1 MLDLTWIKDKRLVE
15 RNGGTGWRITPID
28 HMGIDDA
35 IGFIQTVNDADG
47 LNIADKTASFS
58 RYSRI
63 GLIVTP
69 SYLKSRG
76 NNKAKRRRVHPL
88 GLIQY
93 IVASLLIAGDMFAD
107 DGSIIECAKAKEA
120 DVFYGELSF
129 YIKELDG
136 LRAVLPMD
144 ERDTLNLSKVFDE
157 TTLKEFPQITMATP
171 IPLFEKLQA
180 TYVNRYITPAYGS
193 DTKAYTA
200 FWEMMYY
207 RTFVGCFN
215 RYMPEV
221 LQLAGG

>member
-1 MLDLTWIKDKRLVE
+1 MLELKCKNVNSVD
-15 RNGGTGWRITPID
+15 N
-28 HMGIDDA
+28 MGIDDA
-35 IGFIQTVNDADG
+35 IGFIQKVNAADG

-63 GLIVTP
+63 GLTIKPT
-69 SYLKSRG
+69 YLKSRG
-76 NNKAKRRRVHPL
+76 NNQAKRRRVHPL
-88 GLIQY
+88 GIIQY
-93 IVASLLIAGDMFAD
+93 IAASLLIAGISFTEK
-107 DGSIIECAKAKEA
+107 GTFIECAKAKEA
-120 DVFYGELSF
+120 DVFYGELCF
-129 YIKELDG
+129 YIKELDN
-136 LRAVLPMD
+136 LRTVLPMN
-144 ERDTLNLSKVFDE
+144 ERDTLNLTKVFDE
-157 TTLKEFPQITMATP
+157 TTLKEFPQFTMATP

-180 TYVNRYITPAYGS
+180 TYVDRYITPTYGS

>member
-1 MLDLTWIKDKRLVE
+1 MLELKCKNVNSVD
-15 RNGGTGWRITPID
+15 N
-28 HMGIDDA
+28 MGIDDA
-35 IGFIQTVNDADG
+35 IGFIQKVNAADG

-63 GLIVTP
+63 GLTIAP
-69 SYLKSRG
+69 AYLKSRG
-76 NNKAKRRRVHPL
+76 NNQAKRRRVHPF

-93 IVASLLIAGDMFAD
+93 ITASLLIAGNIFAD

-157 TTLKEFPQITMATP
+157 TTLKEFPQFTMATP

-180 TYVNRYITPAYGS
+180 TYVNRYITPTYGS

-207 RTFVGCFN
+207 RTFTGCFN
-215 RYMPEV
+215 RYMPKV
-221 LQLAGG
+221 LKLAEG

>member
-1 MLDLTWIKDKRLVE
+1 MLELKCKNVNSVD
-15 RNGGTGWRITPID
+15 N
-28 HMGIDDA
+28 MGIDDA
-35 IGFIQTVNDADG
+35 IGFIQKVNAADG

-63 GLIVTP
+63 GLTIAP
-69 SYLKSRG
+69 AYLKSRG
-76 NNKAKRRRVHPL
+76 NNQAKRRRVHPF

-93 IVASLLIAGDMFAD
+93 ITASLLIAGNIFAD

-157 TTLKEFPQITMATP
+157 TTLKEFPQFTMATP

-207 RTFVGCFN
+207 RTFTGCFN
-215 RYMPEV
+215 RYMPKV
-221 LQLAGG
+221 LKLAEG

>member
-1 MLDLTWIKDKRLVE
+1 MLDLAGINVASVD
-15 RNGGTGWRITPID
+15 NI
-28 HMGIDDA
+28 GIDDA
-35 IGFIQTVNDADG
+35 IRFIKKINDAEG
-47 LNIADKTASFS
+47 THIADKTASFS

-63 GLIVTP
+63 GLTIAP
-69 SYLKSRG
+69 AYLKSRG
-76 NNKAKRRRVHPL
+76 NNQAKRRRVHPF

-93 IVASLLIAGDMFAD
+93 ITASLLIAGNIFAD

-157 TTLKEFPQITMATP
+157 TTLKEFPQFTMATP

-180 TYVNRYITPAYGS
+180 TYVNRYITPTYGS

-207 RTFVGCFN
+207 RTFTGCFN
-215 RYMPEV
+215 RYMPKV
-221 LQLAGG
+221 LKLAEG

>member
-1 MLDLTWIKDKRLVE
+1 MLELKCKNVNSVD
-15 RNGGTGWRITPID
+15 N
-28 HMGIDDA
+28 MGIDDA
-35 IGFIQTVNDADG
+35 IGFIQKVNAADG

-63 GLIVTP
+63 GLTIAP
-69 SYLKSRG
+69 AYLKSRG
-76 NNKAKRRRVHPL
+76 NNQAKRRRVHPF

-93 IVASLLIAGDMFAD
+93 ITASLLIAGNIFAD

-157 TTLKEFPQITMATP
+157 TTLKEFPQFTMATP
-171 IPLFEKLQA
+171 VPLFDKLQA
-180 TYVNRYITPAYGS
+180 TYVDRYIRPVYGA

-207 RTFVGCFN
+207 RTFTGCFN
-215 RYMPEV
+215 RYMPKV
-221 LQLAGG
+221 LKLAEG

>member
-1 MLDLTWIKDKRLVE
+1 MLELKCKNVNSVD
-15 RNGGTGWRITPID
+15 N
-28 HMGIDDA
+28 MGIDDA
-35 IGFIQTVNDADG
+35 IGFIQKVNAADG

-63 GLIVTP
+63 GLTITP
-69 SYLKSRG
+69 AYLKSRG
-76 NNKAKRRRVHPL
+76 NNQAKRRRVHPL
-88 GLIQY
+88 GIIQY
-93 IVASLLIAGDMFAD
+93 IAASLLIAGISFTEK
-107 DGSIIECAKAKEA
+107 GTFIECAKAKEA

-157 TTLKEFPQITMATP
+157 TTLKEFPQFTMATP

-207 RTFVGCFN
+207 RAFVGCFN

>member
-1 MLDLTWIKDKRLVE
+1 MLELKCKNVNSVD
-15 RNGGTGWRITPID
+15 N
-28 HMGIDDA
+28 MGIDDA
-35 IGFIQTVNDADG
+35 IGFIQKVNAADG

-63 GLIVTP
+63 GLTIAP
-69 SYLKSRG
+69 AYLKSRG
-76 NNKAKRRRVHPL
+76 NNQAKRRRVHPF

-93 IVASLLIAGDMFAD
+93 ITASLLIAGNIFAD

-157 TTLKEFPQITMATP
+157 TTLKEFPQFTMATP

-180 TYVNRYITPAYGS
+180 TYVNRYITPTYGS

-200 FWEMMYY
+200 FWEMMDY
-207 RTFVGCFN
+207 RTIVGCFN

>member
-1 MLDLTWIKDKRLVE
+1 MLELKCKNVNSVD
-15 RNGGTGWRITPID
+15 N
-28 HMGIDDA
+28 MGIDDA
-35 IGFIQTVNDADG
+35 IGFIQKVNAADG

-63 GLIVTP
+63 GLTIAP
-69 SYLKSRG
+69 AYLKSRG
-76 NNKAKRRRVHPL
+76 NNQAKRRRVHPL
-88 GLIQY
+88 GIIQY
-93 IVASLLIAGDMFAD
+93 IAASLLIAGISFTEK
-107 DGSIIECAKAKEA
+107 GTFIECAKAKEA
-120 DVFYGELSF
+120 DVFYGELCF

-157 TTLKEFPQITMATP
+157 TTLKEFPQFTMATP

-180 TYVNRYITPAYGS
+180 TYVNRYITPTYGS

-207 RTFVGCFN
+207 RTIVGCFN

>member
-1 MLDLTWIKDKRLVE
+1 MLELKCKNVNSVD
-15 RNGGTGWRITPID
+15 N
-28 HMGIDDA
+28 MGIDDA
-35 IGFIQTVNDADG
+35 IGFIQKVNAADG

-63 GLIVTP
+63 GLTIAP
-69 SYLKSRG
+69 AYLKSRG
-76 NNKAKRRRVHPL
+76 NNQAKRRRVHPF

-93 IVASLLIAGDMFAD
+93 ITASLLIAGNIFAD

-129 YIKELDG
+129 DIKELDG

-157 TTLKEFPQITMATP
+157 TTLKEFPQFTMATP

-207 RTFVGCFN
+207 RTFTGCFN
-215 RYMPEV
+215 RYMPKV
-221 LQLAGG
+221 LKLAEG

>member
-93 IVASLLIAGDMFAD
+93 IVASLLIAGD
-107 DGSIIECAKAKEA
+107 
-120 DVFYGELSF
+120 
-129 YIKELDG
+129 
-136 LRAVLPMD
+136 LPMD

>member
-1 MLDLTWIKDKRLVE
+1 MLELKCKNVNSVD
-15 RNGGTGWRITPID
+15 N
-28 HMGIDDA
+28 MGIDDA
-35 IGFIQTVNDADG
+35 IGFIQKVNAADG

-63 GLIVTP
+63 GLTIAP
-69 SYLKSRG
+69 AYLKSRG
-76 NNKAKRRRVHPL
+76 NNQAKRRRVHPF

-93 IVASLLIAGDMFAD
+93 ITASLLIAGNIFAD

-157 TTLKEFPQITMATP
+157 TTLKEFPQFTMATP

-180 TYVNRYITPAYGS
+180 TYVDRYITPTYGS

-207 RTFVGCFN
+207 RTIVGCFN

>member
-1 MLDLTWIKDKRLVE
+1 MLELKCKNVNSVD
-15 RNGGTGWRITPID
+15 N
-28 HMGIDDA
+28 MGIDDA
-35 IGFIQTVNDADG
+35 IGFIQKVNAADG

-63 GLIVTP
+63 GLTIKPT
-69 SYLKSRG
+69 YLKSRG
-76 NNKAKRRRVHPL
+76 NNQAKRRRVHPL
-88 GLIQY
+88 GIIQY
-93 IVASLLIAGDMFAD
+93 IAASLLIAGISFTEK
-107 DGSIIECAKAKEA
+107 GTFIECAKAKEA
-120 DVFYGELSF
+120 DVFYGELCF
-129 YIKELDG
+129 YIKELDN

-144 ERDTLNLSKVFDE
+144 ERDTLNLTKVFDE
-157 TTLKEFPQITMATP
+157 TTLKEFPQFTMATP

-180 TYVNRYITPAYGS
+180 TYVDRYITPTYGS

-207 RTFVGCFN
+207 RAFVGCFN

>member
-1 MLDLTWIKDKRLVE
+1 MLELKCKNVNSVD
-15 RNGGTGWRITPID
+15 N
-28 HMGIDDA
+28 MGIDDA
-35 IGFIQTVNDADG
+35 ISFIKKINDAEG
-47 LNIADKTASFS
+47 THIADKTASFS

-63 GLIVTP
+63 GLTIAP
-69 SYLKSRG
+69 AYLKSRG
-76 NNKAKRRRVHPL
+76 NNQAKRRRVHPL
-88 GLIQY
+88 GIIQY
-93 IVASLLIAGDMFAD
+93 IAASLLIAGNIFD
-107 DGSIIECAKAKEA
+107 DNGCIIECAKAKET
-120 DVFYGELSF
+120 DVFYGELCF

-180 TYVNRYITPAYGS
+180 TYVDRYITPTYGS

>member
-1 MLDLTWIKDKRLVE
+1 MLELKCKNVNSVD
-15 RNGGTGWRITPID
+15 N
-28 HMGIDDA
+28 MGIDDA
-35 IGFIQTVNDADG
+35 IRFIKKINDAG
-47 LNIADKTASFS
+47 GTHIADKTASFS

-63 GLIVTP
+63 GLTITP
-69 SYLKSRG
+69 AYLKSRG
-76 NNKAKRRRVHPL
+76 NNQAKRRRVHPL
-88 GLIQY
+88 GIIQY
-93 IVASLLIAGDMFAD
+93 IAASLLIAGNMFAD

-207 RTFVGCFN
+207 RAFVGCFN